1 MKKETPIYW
10 NQISIGK
17 LEKLNSLAKE
27 MQMNDLPDDLLE
39 QIKRLERCTSI
50 TLFKKNNGK
59 LHKGRV
65 D

>member
-27 MQMNDLPDDLLE
+27 MQMHDLPDDLLE

-50 TLFKKNNGK
+50 TLFKKNNGEFN
-59 LHKGRV
+59 
-65 D
+65 

>member
-1 MKKETPIYW
+1 MKKEKPICW

-27 MQMNDLPDDLLE
+27 MQMHDYLPDDLLE

-50 TLFKKNNGK
+50 TLFKKNNENT
-59 LHKGRV
+59 
-65 D
+65 